1 MASLHCGLG
10 SIPGADFT
18 RGLSLLFDGF
28 SPGCSGFLPA
38 AKSNT
43 LNSNFDPETMD
54 IESLSVSSVASLQL
68 QLLNARFVFFTT
80 GIPR

>member
-38 AKSNT
+38 AKSN
-43 LNSNFDPETMD
+43 
-54 IESLSVSSVASLQL
+54 LSKFQ
-68 QLLNARFVFFTT
+68 F
-80 GIPR
+80 